1 MQASSAH
8 SFQVEKSFEIGNR
21 LLAALPPDEYER
33 LVPHLQPVS
42 LPQGKVLYYPGD
54 PIQDAFFLE
63 DGLVALRST
72 TADGTSLEV
81 VSTGNEGM
89 IGVPLILRSKVTVY
103 EVVVQIPVNRAVK
116 IKAEV
121 LRAEFD
127 RGGKLCDILL
137 RYTNLL
143 LTQVSQSVI
152 CNRFHSPE
160 QRLARSLLVALDTAN
175 SKTVNL
181 THETIAHMLGT
192 RRTRVTMAAR
202 TLQQEEL
209 IGYTRGKITVLDRA
223 RLEEASCECYRV
235 VRENLDHFLRL
246 VEFSNVESSLDRH
259 SDRVNV

>member
-1 MQASSAH
+1 MQASAH
-8 SFQVEKSFEIGNR
+8 SLQVEKSFEIRNR

-33 LVPHLQPVS
+33 LVPHLQTMP
-42 LPQGKVLYYPGD
+42 LPQGKVLYHPGD
-54 PIQDAFFLE
+54 TIQEALFLD

-81 VSTGNEGM
+81 VSTGNEGV
-89 IGVPLILRSKVTVY
+89 IGVPLILRSSVTAY
-103 EVVVQIPVNRAVK
+103 EVVVQVAVTRAAKV
-116 IKAEV
+116 KAEV
-121 LRAEFD
+121 LRTEFD
-127 RGGKLCDILL
+127 RGGKLYDIML

-152 CNRFHSPE
+152 CNRFHSSE

-175 SKTVNL
+175 SKTINL

-202 TLQQEEL
+202 ILQQEEL
-209 IGYTRGKITVLDRA
+209 IGYSRGKITVLDRA

-235 VRENLDHFLRL
+235 VKDNLDHFLSQL
-246 VEFSNVESSLDRH
+246 
-259 SDRVNV
+259 